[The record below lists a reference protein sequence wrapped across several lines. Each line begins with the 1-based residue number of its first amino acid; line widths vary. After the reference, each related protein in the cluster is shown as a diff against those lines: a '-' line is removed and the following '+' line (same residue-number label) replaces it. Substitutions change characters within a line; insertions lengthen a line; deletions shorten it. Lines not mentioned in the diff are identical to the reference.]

1 MEIQDNEIQY
11 LADLPIGKTAIITKI
26 KGYGAFR
33 KRITEMGFVY
43 GTTVRTIK
51 KAPFPFQDPVEYEV
65 MGYRVSL
72 RKSEAQMIEIAGESN
87 IQLSENHNIN
97 TIIPIDEIQKIVRD
111 KGKRIQVALVGNPN
125 AGKTS
130 LFNHATGKQERVG
143 NYGGVTVDLKTA
155 HLKHG
160 GYRIDMTDLPGTYS
174 ISEYTP
180 EELYVRKHLTE
191 AMPDVVINVIDAS
204 NPERNLYLTTQL
216 IDMNIKTVIAL
227 NMFDELEDKGD
238 KLDYE
243 QLGKLLGF
251 PVVPT
256 IASKG
261 KGINELIDKV
271 IAVYEEKEEDYR
283 HIHINYGKDIN
294 QSIENLKTE
303 IRKNAILT
311 DKYHTQYVAVKLLEG
326 DKNFTEQ
333 INAIPQTAQL
343 LKWVVKETA
352 LLEQKFNGKIET
364 IIADAKYAF
373 IRGALKETYL
383 PSAQKNIKGYELDN
397 IFTGKWLGIPVFL
410 AMMGLMFQLTFTLGS
425 YPMDWIDA
433 GVEALNGWV
442 QNIMSEG
449 MLRDMMTEGIIAGV
463 GSVIVFLP
471 NIIILFLCIS
481 FMEDTGYMA
490 RAAFIMDRL
499 MHKIG
504 LHGKSFIPMLM
515 GFGCNVPAVMATR
528 TLENRKDRLV
538 TMLVLP
544 FMSCSARLPV
554 YILFISVFFAEYQ
567 ALTLFGIYL
576 VGIVISAAMSLVF
589 NKIVFKKRDI
599 PFVMEL
605 PPYRI
610 PTLKNITSHTWNKSV
625 QYLQKM
631 GTIILVASILI
642 WSLGYF
648 PHDEELKTKSPE
660 AAMENSY
667 IGRLGRVMEPVIR
680 PLGFDWKIGVSLL
693 TGMAAKEIVVSSMGV
708 LYQTGNESVEEET
721 DTLKSKIREQTFT
734 SGDKTGQ
741 KVFTP
746 LVAFAFMIFILLYF
760 PCVAVIAAIKREAGW
775 GWALF
780 TAFYTTAIA
789 WLAAFGIYQ
798 TGMLL

>member
-1 MEIQDNEIQY
+1 MDNQNNNEIQY

-43 GTTVRTIK
+43 GTPVRTIK

-72 RKSEAQMIEIAGESN
+72 RKSEARMIEIAGEDD
-87 IQLSENHNIN
+87 IQLSENNNIN
-97 TIIPIDEIQKIVRD
+97 TIIPTDEIREIAKE

-130 LFNHATGKQERVG
+130 LFNCATGKQERVG

-155 HLKHG
+155 HLKHN

-180 EELYVRKHLTE
+180 EELFVRKHLTE

-204 NPERNLYLTTQL
+204 NMERNLYLTTQL
-216 IDMNIKTVIAL
+216 IDMNIKVVIAL
-227 NMFDELEDKGD
+227 NMFDELEGKKD
-238 KLDYE
+238 KLDYV

-251 PVVPT
+251 PIVPT
-256 IASKG
+256 VASKG
-261 KGINELIDKV
+261 KGIGELIEKV
-271 IAVYEEKEEDYR
+271 IDIYEEKGMDYH
-283 HIHINYGKDIN
+283 HIHINYGEEIN
-294 QSIENLKTE
+294 HSIEKLKVE
-303 IRKNAILT
+303 IKKNTILT
-311 DKYHTQYVAVKLLEG
+311 DKYHAQYVAVKLLEN

-333 INAIPQTAQL
+333 IDEIPQTGQL
-343 LKWVVKETA
+343 LKMVTEETSW
-352 LLEQKFNGKIET
+352 LEHKYNSRIET
-364 IIADAKYAF
+364 IIADAKYSF
-373 IRGALKETYL
+373 IRGALKETYQ
-383 PSAQKNIKGYELDN
+383 PSDRKKIKGYELDN
-397 IFTGKWLGIPVFL
+397 IMTDKWLGIPVFL
-410 AMMGLMFQLTFTLGS
+410 FMMWLMFQLTFTLGS
-425 YPMDWIDA
+425 FPMNWIDA
-433 GVEALNGWV
+433 GVEALNGWF
-442 QNIMSEG
+442 QNIMPQG
-449 MLRDMMTEGIIAGV
+449 ILRDMVTEGIIAGV

-481 FMEDTGYMA
+481 LMEDTGYMA

-515 GFGCNVPAVMATR
+515 GFGCNVPAIMATR

-554 YILFISVFFAEYQ
+554 YILFISAFFVKYQ
-567 ALTLFGIYL
+567 ALVMFGIYL
-576 VGIVISAAMSLVF
+576 IGIFVSAAMALVF

-610 PTLKNITSHTWNKSV
+610 PTLKNTTSHTWNKSV

-631 GTIILVASILI
+631 GTIILVASIII

-648 PHDEELKTKSPE
+648 PHDEELEVTNPE

-667 IGRLGRVMEPVIR
+667 IGQLGQLIEPVIQ
-680 PLGFDWKIGVSLL
+680 PLGYDWKIGVSLI

-708 LYQTGNESVEEET
+708 LYHAGNEVDENSE
-721 DTLKSKIREQTFT
+721 TLKTKIREQTFT
-734 SGDKTGQ
+734 SGEKAGQ

-746 LVAFAFMIFILLYF
+746 LVACSFMIFILLYF
-760 PCVAVIAAIKREAGW
+760 PCIAVISAIKKEAGLK
-775 GWALF
+775 WAVF
-780 TAFYTTAIA
+780 TACYTTAFA
-789 WLAAFGIYQ
+789 WLAA
-798 TGMLL
+798 

>member
-1 MEIQDNEIQY
+1 MENQNNEIQY

-43 GTTVRTIK
+43 GTPVKTIK
-51 KAPFPFQDPVEYEV
+51 KAPFPFQDPIEYEV

-72 RKSEAQMIEIAGESN
+72 RKSEAQMIEIAGEYN
-87 IQLSENHNIN
+87 IKLFDNQNIN
-97 TIIPIDEIQKIVRD
+97 TIIPFDEIQEIAKV

-130 LFNHATGKQERVG
+130 LFNNATGKQERVG

-155 HLKHG
+155 HLNHN

-174 ISEYTP
+174 ISEYSP
-180 EELYVRKHLTE
+180 EELFVRKHLTE

-204 NPERNLYLTTQL
+204 NLERNLYLTTQL
-216 IDMNIKTVIAL
+216 IDMNIKVVIAL
-227 NMFDELEDKGD
+227 NMFDELEGKGD
-238 KLDYE
+238 KLDYV

-251 PVVPT
+251 PIVPT

-261 KGINELIDKV
+261 KGVNELIDKV
-271 IAVYEEKEEDYR
+271 IDVYEEDATDYH
-283 HIHINYGKDIN
+283 HIHINYGRDIN
-294 QSIENLKTE
+294 ESIDRLKVE
-303 IRKNAILT
+303 IKKNTILT
-311 DKYHTQYVAVKLLEG
+311 DKYHAQYVAVKLLEN
-326 DKNFTEQ
+326 DKNFTKQ
-333 INAIPQTAQL
+333 IDEIPQTEHL
-343 LKWVVKETA
+343 LKLVADETA
-352 LLEQKFNGKIET
+352 SLEQDYDSKIET
-364 IIADAKYAF
+364 IIAEAKYSF
-373 IRGALKETYL
+373 VRGALKETYL
-383 PSAQKNIKGYELDN
+383 PSAHKKIKGYELDN
-397 IFTGKWLGIPVFL
+397 IMTNKWLGIPIFL
-410 AMMGLMFQLTFTLGS
+410 LMMWLMFQLTFTLGN
-425 YPMDWIDA
+425 YPIEWIEA
-433 GVEALNGWV
+433 GVKSLNSWA
-442 QNIMSEG
+442 QNVMSEG
-449 MLRDMMTEGIIAGV
+449 MLRDMVTEGIIAGV

-528 TLENRKDRLV
+528 TLENHKDRIV

-554 YILFISVFFAEYQ
+554 YILFISVFFAKYQ
-567 ALTLFGIYL
+567 ALTMFSIYIIGIL
-576 VGIVISAAMSLVF
+576 VSAVMALIF

-610 PTLKNITSHTWNKSV
+610 PTLKNISSHTWNKSV

-631 GTIILVASILI
+631 GTIILVASIII

-648 PHDEELKTKSPE
+648 PHDEALKANNPE

-667 IGRLGRVMEPVIR
+667 IGKLGHVVEPVIR
-680 PLGFDWKIGVSLL
+680 PLGFDWKVGVSLL
-693 TGMAAKEIVVSSMGV
+693 TGMAAKDIVVSSMGV
-708 LYQTGNESVEEET
+708 LYHVDNEVDET
-721 DTLKSKIREQTFT
+721 SETLKTKIQEQTFT
-734 SGDKTGQ
+734 SGEKAGQ

-746 LVAFAFMIFILLYF
+746 LVAYSFMIFILLYF
-760 PCVAVIAAIKREAGW
+760 PCIAVLAAIKREAGW

-780 TAFYTTAIA
+780 TACYTTLTA
-789 WLAAFGIYQ
+789 WLAAFGVYQ
-798 TGMLL
+798 MGGLL

>member
-1 MEIQDNEIQY
+1 MENQNNEIQY

-43 GTTVRTIK
+43 GTPVRTIK

-72 RKSEAQMIEIAGESN
+72 RKNEAQMIEIAGDN
-87 IQLSENHNIN
+87 DIKHSENQNIN
-97 TIIPIDEIQKIVRD
+97 SIIISDEIRKIAKE

-130 LFNHATGKQERVG
+130 LFNFATGKQERVG

-155 HLKHG
+155 RLKHN

-174 ISEYTP
+174 ISEYSP
-180 EELYVRKHLTE
+180 EELFVRKHLTE

-204 NPERNLYLTTQL
+204 NLERNLYLTTQL
-216 IDMNIKTVIAL
+216 IDMNIKVVIAL

-238 KLDYE
+238 KLDYV

-251 PVVPT
+251 PIVPT
-256 IASKG
+256 VASKG
-261 KGINELIDKV
+261 KGINELIEKV
-271 IAVYEEKEEDYR
+271 IDVYEEKEKDYH

-294 QSIENLKTE
+294 RSVEKLKKE
-303 IRKNAILT
+303 IKKNTILT
-311 DKYHTQYVAVKLLEG
+311 DKYHAQYVAVKLLEN
-326 DKNFTEQ
+326 DKNFTKQ
-333 INAIPQTAQL
+333 IDEIPQTALL
-343 LKWVVKETA
+343 LKMVAEETSS
-352 LLEQKFNGKIET
+352 LEQKYNGKIET
-364 IIADAKYAF
+364 IIADAKYSF
-373 IRGALKETYL
+373 IRGALKETYY
-383 PSAQKNIKGYELDN
+383 PSKRKKIKGYELDN
-397 IFTGKWLGIPVFL
+397 IMTDKWLGIPVFL
-410 AMMGLMFQLTFTLGS
+410 FLMWLMFQMTFTLGN

-433 GVEALNGWV
+433 SVGALNSWV
-442 QNIMSEG
+442 QNVMSDG
-449 MLRDMMTEGIIAGV
+449 ILRDMITEGIIAGV
-463 GSVIVFLP
+463 GSVIIFLP

-481 FMEDTGYMA
+481 LMEDTGYMA

-504 LHGKSFIPMLM
+504 LHGKSFIPLLM
-515 GFGCNVPAVMATR
+515 GFGCNVPAIMATR

-538 TMLVLP
+538 TMLILP

-554 YILFISVFFAEYQ
+554 YILLISAFFVKYK
-567 ALTLFGIYL
+567 ALTMFSIYL
-576 VGIVISAAMSLVF
+576 AGIFISAAMAIVF
-589 NKIVFKKRDI
+589 NSIVFKKRDI

-610 PTLKNITSHTWNKSV
+610 PTLRNTFSHTWNKSV

-631 GTIILVASILI
+631 GTIILAASIII

-648 PHDEELKTKSPE
+648 PHNEEHKANSPE
-660 AAMENSY
+660 AAMESSY
-667 IGRLGRVMEPVIR
+667 IGRLGHMIEPVIQ
-680 PLGFDWKIGVSLL
+680 PLGFDWKIGVSLI
-693 TGMAAKEIVVSSMGV
+693 TGMMAKEIVVSSMGV
-708 LYQTGNESVEEET
+708 LYQNDSEADENSE
-721 DTLKSKIREQTFT
+721 TLKTKIREQTFT
-734 SGDKTGQ
+734 SGKKAGR

-746 LVAFAFMIFILLYF
+746 LVAYSFMIFILLYF
-760 PCVAVIAAIKREAGW
+760 PCIAAIVAIKREAGW
-775 GWALF
+775 RWALF
-780 TAFYTTAIA
+780 TVCYTTVIA
-789 WLAAFGIYQ
+789 WLVSFGIYQ
-798 TGMLL
+798 IGILL

>member
-1 MEIQDNEIQY
+1 MESQNNEIQY

-43 GTTVRTIK
+43 GTPVTTIK
-51 KAPFPFQDPVEYEV
+51 KAPFPFQDPIEYEV

-72 RKSEAQMIEIAGESN
+72 RKSEAQMIEIADENDIKLSDDKN
-87 IQLSENHNIN
+87 ISSV
-97 TIIPIDEIQKIVRD
+97 IPMDEMQEIARE

-130 LFNHATGKQERVG
+130 LFNYATGKQERVG

-155 HLKHG
+155 HLKHN

-174 ISEYTP
+174 MSEYTP
-180 EELYVRKHLTE
+180 EELFVRKHLTE

-204 NPERNLYLTTQL
+204 NLERNLFLTTQL
-216 IDMNIKTVIAL
+216 IDMNIKVVIAL
-227 NMFDELEDKGD
+227 NMFDELEAKGD
-238 KLDYE
+238 KLDYV

-251 PVVPT
+251 PIVPT
-256 IASKG
+256 VASKG
-261 KGINELIDKV
+261 KGINELMDKV
-271 IAVYEEKEEDYR
+271 ISVYEEKETSYR
-283 HIHINYGKDIN
+283 HIHINYGQDLN
-294 QSIENLKTE
+294 QSIEKLKRE
-303 IRKNAILT
+303 IKNNTILM
-311 DKYHTQYVAVKLLEG
+311 DRYHAQYVAVKLLEN
-326 DKNFTEQ
+326 DKAFAAQ
-333 INAIPQTAQL
+333 IDEIPQTDQL
-343 LKWVVKETA
+343 KKMVTERTA
-352 LLEQKFNGKIET
+352 LLEHKYNTKIET
-364 IIADAKYAF
+364 LHADAKYAF
-373 IRGALKETYL
+373 IRGALKETYR
-383 PSAQKNIKGYELDN
+383 PSKKKDIKGYELDK
-397 IFTGKWLGIPVFL
+397 IMTDKWLGIPIFL
-410 AMMGLMFQLTFTLGS
+410 GLMGLMFQLTFTLGG
-425 YPMDWIDA
+425 YPMEWIDA
-433 GVEALNGWV
+433 GVEALNNWM
-442 QNIMSEG
+442 QNAMPEG
-449 MLRDMMTEGIIAGV
+449 MLRDMLTEGVIAGV

-471 NIIILFLCIS
+471 NIIILFFCIS
-481 FMEDTGYMA
+481 LMEDSGYMA

-554 YILFISVFFAEYQ
+554 YILFISVFFAKYQ
-567 ALTLFGIYL
+567 TLTMFSLYLTGICISGIMAL
-576 VGIVISAAMSLVF
+576 AF

-610 PTLKNITSHTWNKSV
+610 PTLKNIASHTWNKSV

-648 PHDEELKTKSPE
+648 PHNEELKAENPE

-667 IGRLGRVMEPVIR
+667 IGKLGHVIEPVIQ
-680 PLGFDWKIGVSLL
+680 PLGFDWKIGVSLI

-708 LYQTGNESVEEET
+708 LYQAGNELDET
-721 DTLKSKIREQTFT
+721 SETLKTKIREQTFT
-734 SGDKTGQ
+734 SGERAGQ

-746 LVAFAFMIFILLYF
+746 LVAYAFMIFILLYF
-760 PCVAVIAAIKREAGW
+760 PCVAVLAAIKREAGW
-775 GWALF
+775 LWALF
-780 TAFYTTAIA
+780 LAFYTTAIA
-789 WLAAFGIYQ
+789 WMMAFGIYRI
-798 TGMLL
+798 GLLF

>member
-1 MEIQDNEIQY
+1 MEEQNNNGIQY
-11 LADLPIGKTAIITKI
+11 LADLPVGKTAVITKI

-43 GTTVRTIK
+43 GTPVKTIK
-51 KAPFPFQDPVEYEV
+51 KAPLPFQDPIEYEV

-72 RKSEAQMIEIAGESN
+72 RKSEAQMIEIAGEHDIALCEKQS
-87 IQLSENHNIN
+87 IN
-97 TIIPIDEIQKIVRD
+97 AIIPADEIQAIAKE

-155 HLKHG
+155 HLKHN

-180 EELYVRKHLTE
+180 EELFVRKHLTE
-191 AMPDVVINVIDAS
+191 AMPDVVINVVDAS
-204 NPERNLYLTTQL
+204 NLERNLYLTTQL
-216 IDMNIKTVIAL
+216 IDMNIKVVIAL
-227 NMFDELEDKGD
+227 NMFDELEGKGD
-238 KLDYE
+238 RLDYV

-251 PVVPT
+251 PVAPT
-256 IASKG
+256 VASKG
-261 KGINELIDKV
+261 KGIDDLLDSV
-271 IAVYEEKEEDYR
+271 IAVYEEKSTDYH
-283 HIHINYGKDIN
+283 HIHINYGEDIN
-294 QSIENLKTE
+294 RSVERLKGE
-303 IRKNAILT
+303 IRKNTILT
-311 DKYHTQYVAVKLLEG
+311 DKYHAQYVAVKLLEN

-333 INAIPQTAQL
+333 IDAIPQTGRL
-343 LKWVVKETA
+343 LEMVAEETSS
-352 LLEQKFNGKIET
+352 LEQKYNSRIET
-364 IIADAKYAF
+364 IIADAKYSF
-373 IRGALKETYL
+373 IRGALKETYQ
-383 PSAQKNIKGYELDN
+383 PSAQKEIKGYELDN
-397 IFTGKWLGIPVFL
+397 IMTDKWLGIPVFL
-410 AMMGLMFQLTFTLGS
+410 LMMWLMFQLTFTLGN
-425 YPMDWIDA
+425 YPMNWIET
-433 GVEALNGWV
+433 GVEALNGWM
-442 QNIMSEG
+442 QDIMPEG
-449 MLRDMMTEGIIAGV
+449 ILRTMITDGIIAGV

-481 FMEDTGYMA
+481 FMEDSGYMA

-528 TLENRKDRLV
+528 TLENHKDRLV
-538 TMLVLP
+538 TMLILP

-554 YILFISVFFAEYQ
+554 YILFISVFFVKYQ
-567 ALTLFGIYL
+567 ALTMFSIYL
-576 VGIVISAAMSLVF
+576 VGIVFSAVMSLFF
-589 NKIVFKKRDI
+589 NKIVFRKRDI

-610 PTLKNITSHTWNKSV
+610 PTLKNIASHTWNKSV

-631 GTIILVASILI
+631 GTFILIASIII

-648 PHDEELKTKSPE
+648 PHDEALKANDPE

-667 IGRLGRVMEPVIR
+667 IGRLGHIIEPVIQ
-680 PLGFDWKIGVSLL
+680 PLGYDWKIGVSLI
-693 TGMAAKEIVVSSMGV
+693 TGMAAKEIVVTSMGV
-708 LYQTGNESVEEET
+708 LYHIDGEADEHSE
-721 DTLKSKIREQTFT
+721 TLKTKIKEQTFS
-734 SGDKTGQ
+734 SGEKVGQ

-746 LVAFAFMIFILLYF
+746 LVAYSFMIFILLYF
-760 PCVAVIAAIKREAGW
+760 PCVAVLAAIKREAGW
-775 GWALF
+775 RWALF
-780 TAFYTTAIA
+780 TACYTTAVA
-789 WLAAFGIYQ
+789 WLVAFGVYHI
-798 TGMLL
+798 GLLL